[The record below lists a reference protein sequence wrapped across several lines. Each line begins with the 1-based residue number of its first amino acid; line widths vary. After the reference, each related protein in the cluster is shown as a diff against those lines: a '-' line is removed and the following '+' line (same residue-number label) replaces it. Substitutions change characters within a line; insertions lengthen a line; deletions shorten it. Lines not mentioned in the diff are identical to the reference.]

1 MDEVYFFDTYAL
13 IEIIKGNVHYRQ
25 YQDVTIALTIFN
37 IVELHYA
44 LLREF
49 SPVIADNFSEKYAP
63 FIVDID
69 LETIRKANK
78 FKLQHRDRALSAADV
93 IGYATAQKLGI
104 KFLTGD
110 EDFKDFPFVEF
121 VKK

>member
-1 MDEVYFFDTYAL
+1 MDDVYFFDTYAL
-13 IEIIKGNVHYRQ
+13 IEVIRGNHRYEPYKNAAIFV
-25 YQDVTIALTIFN
+25 TIFN

-49 SPVIADNFSEKYAP
+49 SSITAEEYAGKYIP
-63 FIVDID
+63 FQVTISLDIIKEANA
-69 LETIRKANK
+69 LKLHLRK
-78 FKLQHRDRALSAADV
+78 RELSAADV

-110 EDFKDFPFVEF
+110 EDFEDLAGVEYI
-121 VKK
+121 KK